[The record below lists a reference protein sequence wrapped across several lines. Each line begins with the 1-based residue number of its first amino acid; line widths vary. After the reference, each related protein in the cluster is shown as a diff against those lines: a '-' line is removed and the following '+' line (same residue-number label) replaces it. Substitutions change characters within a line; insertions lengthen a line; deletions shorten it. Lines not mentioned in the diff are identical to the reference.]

1 MIMKQKIFSLL
12 VLIMIA
18 VPEAWASWHGRDISG
33 LYSGRV
39 TIEGDIKISE
49 NTNIAVLNGTIEF
62 SGKFTVDEN
71 VNVNIVNINGQVKF
85 NEGIDIALG
94 SKLTFGGSGGTVGI
108 QGKNGLDVGTFGYT
122 GDNGTAG
129 QPAVIG
135 AGSINISG
143 ADVEITGGRGG
154 RRGTATG
161 GTAGT
166 AGRGA
171 NAIEGNVNVVLLSG
185 KMILKGGEAGDAD
198 GNVTNGTLAD
208 AGAAIGRTAEMTI
221 KGGTAEVSCGT
232 SANTGGG
239 GASSTVK
246 AVETGAKITL
256 PTDNG
261 GVDISAGPS
270 EDFANPV
277 STEDMAAAIATI
289 SKSGYFKVSAP
300 PIPDYTHYLIYNNDD
315 TKGAITFTVGE
326 DDSKVENATTA
337 KEEEQVF
344 VTVTPVDGFAV
355 GTVNACTFNNFENAG
370 ARRRAPSDG
379 IPLLG
384 DEVTLEPVQGQ
395 ANTWNFGMPP
405 SSVLVSVT
413 YKKQAAFETQGGN
426 QLAPTAVEGVIAGED
441 KAIVSPGTVDVVSGG
456 TGLQGIVW
464 YFFTN
469 DGTITADQIPSD
481 GWSKDLPTA
490 AGFTGDTDK
499 DVSVYVWYYIEATPG
514 SGYANSTPVCLE
526 IKLLKNLFAVKMAD
540 PTDAEAKNWKIHSG
554 DASESGNVATG
565 LTGLK
570 AGAAVDLVYSGRL
583 KVKSVTATT
592 DAAPAK
598 EPVTLATPLTIEA
611 VSAGTIVVNIDGTLQ
626 TGMKY
631 SVNGGTPTLIT
642 TTTLIGDLKAGDKV
656 QFYGNG
662 TSTQAYGNSPEV
674 KILGDGDGFKTKVYG
689 NIMSLLDEE
698 GFATKTDLPNASNVF
713 YGLFWGNTTLND
725 ASELLLPATQLAVS
739 CYNSM
744 FKGCS
749 ALTAAPV
756 LPATQ
761 LAEACYL
768 QMFNGCSALT
778 AAPVLPATQLA
789 EACYVQMF
797 IGCSDLTAAPV
808 LPATT
813 LVKNCYNCMFNNCK
827 KLATVTCLATSG
839 INQDNSTNCW
849 LQNAGSQAEGTK
861 TFNAVSTAEWP
872 SDVNGIPTDWTRV
885 NIDN

>member
-1 MIMKQKIFSLL
+1 MKQKIFSLL

-62 SGKFTVDEN
+62 SGKVTVDEN

-85 NEGIDIALG
+85 NEGIDTAPG
-94 SKLTFGGSGGTVGI
+94 SKLTFGGYGGTVGI
-108 QGKNGLDVGTFGYT
+108 QGKNGLDVGRGGYT
-122 GDNGTAG
+122 GANGTAG
-129 QPAVIG
+129 QPAVTG
-135 AGSINISG
+135 AVIINISG
-143 ADVEITGGRGG
+143 GDVEITGGRGG

-161 GTAGT
+161 GTAG
-166 AGRGA
+166 RGA
-171 NAIEGNVNVVLLSG
+171 NAIEGQGHVVLVSG
-185 KMILKGGEAGDAD
+185 KVILKGGDAGDAD

-221 KGGTAEVSCGT
+221 KGGTAEVSCGA

-246 AVETGAKITL
+246 AVATGAKITL
-256 PTDNG
+256 PPDNG

-289 SKSGYFKVSAP
+289 SESGYFKVSAP

-326 DDSKVENATTA
+326 GDSKVENATTA
-337 KEEEQVF
+337 EEEEQVF
-344 VTVTPVDGFAV
+344 VTVTPVDGYAV
-355 GTVNACTFNNFENAG
+355 GTVTACTFNNFENAG

-456 TGLQGIVW
+456 TGLQGEVW

-583 KVKSVTATT
+583 KVKSVTATS
-592 DAAPAK
+592 DAAPAATLQSITVGKGSTELSSDKIFYYMPGDTYRQALARK
-598 EPVTLATPLTIEA
+598 ENQTAGDLGWGYWEGSGLTTVFFKE
-611 VSAGTIVVNIDGTLQ
+611 VSTNVWDMAIDGDSNFASGQGSSTITLDTVIDT
-626 TGMKY
+626 TGH
-631 SVNGGTPTLIT
+631 TF
-642 TTTLIGDLKAGDKV
+642 
-656 QFYGNG
+656 QFVIA
-662 TSTQAYGNSPEV
+662 Q
-674 KILGDGDGFKTKVYG
+674 
-689 NIMSLLDEE
+689 
-698 GFATKTDLPNASNVF
+698 
-713 YGLFWGNTTLND
+713 
-725 ASELLLPATQLAVS
+725 
-739 CYNSM
+739 
-744 FKGCS
+744 
-749 ALTAAPV
+749 
-756 LPATQ
+756 
-761 LAEACYL
+761 
-768 QMFNGCSALT
+768 
-778 AAPVLPATQLA
+778 
-789 EACYVQMF
+789 
-797 IGCSDLTAAPV
+797 
-808 LPATT
+808 
-813 LVKNCYNCMFNNCK
+813 
-827 KLATVTCLATSG
+827 
-839 INQDNSTNCW
+839 
-849 LQNAGSQAEGTK
+849 
-861 TFNAVSTAEWP
+861 
-872 SDVNGIPTDWTRV
+872 
-885 NIDN
+885 

>member
-1 MIMKQKIFSLL
+1 MKKKILSLL

-18 VPEAWASWHGRDISG
+18 VPEAWASWHGNG
-33 LYSGRV
+33 LYMGTQ
-39 TIEGDIKISE
+39 TIKEDIRISE
-49 NTNIAVLNGTIEF
+49 NTSIAVCNGTIEF

-71 VNVNIVNINGQVKF
+71 VKVNIVTINGQVYFKR
-85 NEGIDIALG
+85 GIELAAG
-94 SKLTFGGSGGTVGI
+94 SEVTIEGSGGTVGI
-108 QGKNGLDVGTFGYT
+108 QGKNGLDAGRVGNT
-122 GDNGTAG
+122 GANGTAG
-129 QPAVIG
+129 EPAVTG
-135 AGSINISG
+135 AGILNISG

-171 NAIEGNVNVVLLSG
+171 NAIEGHVNVVLVSG
-185 KMILKGGEAGDAD
+185 NTKLKGGDAGDAD
-198 GNVTNGTLAD
+198 GNVTTGTLAD

-221 KGGTAEVSCGT
+221 KGGTAEVSCGA

-239 GASSTVK
+239 GAGSTVK
-246 AVETGAKITL
+246 AVATGAKITL

-270 EDFANPV
+270 SDFANPV

-289 SKSGYFKVSAP
+289 SESGYFKVSAP

-337 KEEEQVF
+337 EEEEQVF
-344 VTVTPVDGFAV
+344 VTVTPVDGYAV
-355 GTVNACTFNNFENAG
+355 DEVTACTFNNFENAG

-570 AGAAVDLVYSGRL
+570 AGATVDLVYSGRL
-583 KVKSVTATT
+583 KVKSVKATT

-611 VSAGTIVVNIDGTLQ
+611 LTAGTIVVNIADGYGEPTTLS

-631 SVNGGTPTLIT
+631 STDGGTTKTLIT
-642 TTTLIGDLKAGDKV
+642 QTTDITVAKGDKV

-662 TSTQAYGNSPEV
+662 TSTQVYGSNPQVRIQGS
-674 KILGDGDGFKTKVYG
+674 GDGFQTKVYG
-689 NIMSLLDEE
+689 NIMSLLDET
-698 GFATKTDLPNASNVF
+698 GFATKTELPNVSRVF
-713 YGLFWGNTTLND
+713 SGLFAGNATLID
-725 ASELLLPATQLAVS
+725 ASELLLPATTLTQN
-739 CYNSM
+739 CYQQM
-744 FKGCS
+744 FEGCTS
-749 ALTAAPV
+749 LTKAPK
-756 LPATQ
+756 LPAT
-761 LAEACYL
+761 
-768 QMFNGCSALT
+768 
-778 AAPVLPATQLA
+778 
-789 EACYVQMF
+789 
-797 IGCSDLTAAPV
+797 
-808 LPATT
+808 
-813 LVKNCYNCMFNNCK
+813 
-827 KLATVTCLATSG
+827 KLATLCYYTMFYRCTSLTSAYVKAAYTENSYPYRNMFYG
-839 INQDNSTNCW
+839 NTETGAVLHTTPDNKASWEAVMGTDKEWETWTVADDWQD
-849 LQNAGSQAEGTK
+849 
-861 TFNAVSTAEWP
+861 
-872 SDVNGIPTDWTRV
+872 
-885 NIDN
+885 